1 MAAYGYTIF
10 LMAISQP
17 MTNML
22 QAVGKANVPVKS
34 LTVGAVV
41 KVVANYIFIGIP
53 SININ
58 GAVIG
63 TVLCYLI
70 VVIYNYIALIKAT
83 KVKVNLM
90 SVVVKPLISSVLCGV
105 AAYCAYGISYKILP
119 QRLLHGYSF
128 ANITATLIAAI
139 IVCYFHAAYRRAC
152 KGRYNYDA
160 QGRKNCQKACKIWIY
175 RVKYKGRL
183 IKNGG

>member
-1 MAAYGYTIF
+1 
-10 LMAISQP
+10 MAISQP

-83 KVKVNLM
+83 KVKVNIM

-128 ANITATLIAAI
+128 ANITATLIAVVAAI
-139 IVCYFHAAYRRAC
+139 IVYIISMLLIGGLAKDDIIMMP
-152 KGRYNYDA
+152 KGE
-160 QGRKNCQKACKIWIY
+160 KIAKKLA
-175 RVKYKGRL
+175 KYGF
-183 IKNGG
+183 IE

>member
-1 MAAYGYTIF
+1 M
-10 LMAISQP
+10 
-17 MTNML
+17 
-22 QAVGKANVPVKS
+22 
-34 LTVGAVV
+34 
-41 KVVANYIFIGIP
+41 
-53 SININ
+53 
-58 GAVIG
+58 
-63 TVLCYLI
+63 
-70 VVIYNYIALIKAT
+70 VIYNYIALIKAT

-128 ANITATLIAAI
+128 ANITATLIAVVAAI
-139 IVCYFHAAYRRAC
+139 IVYVISIAAYRRAC

>member
-90 SVVVKPLISSVLCGV
+90 SVVVKPLISSVLLRRGC
-105 AAYCAYGISYKILP
+105 IL
-119 QRLLHGYSF
+119 
-128 ANITATLIAAI
+128 
-139 IVCYFHAAYRRAC
+139 C
-152 KGRYNYDA
+152 
-160 QGRKNCQKACKIWIY
+160 IWHI
-175 RVKYKGRL
+175 L
-183 IKNGG
+183 

>member
-1 MAAYGYTIF
+1 M
-10 LMAISQP
+10 
-17 MTNML
+17 
-22 QAVGKANVPVKS
+22 
-34 LTVGAVV
+34 
-41 KVVANYIFIGIP
+41 ANYIFIGIP

-105 AAYCAYGISYKILP
+105 AAYCAYGIFYRILP
-119 QRLLHGYSF
+119 QRLFHGYSF
-128 ANITATLIAAI
+128 ANITATLIAVVAAI
-139 IVCYFHAAYRRAC
+139 IVYIISMLLIGGLAKDDIIMMP
-152 KGRYNYDA
+152 KGE
-160 QGRKNCQKACKIWIY
+160 KIAKKLA
-175 RVKYKGRL
+175 KYGF
-183 IKNGG
+183 IE